1 MYSPYIYSIVN
12 GVKMPEYYIY
22 IPKVPNLEKTIQE
35 LINLA
40 IDKLI
45 NKDQEKLVVEYSG
58 VQLNLLD
65 ISLVIIKTDNM
76 TGGTQLFLEN

>member
-1 MYSPYIYSIVN
+1 
-12 GVKMPEYYIY
+12 MPEYYIY